1 MPNLLLDE
9 LERKTRSWLRPS
21 IQTPRYIALLVKAV
35 FKPSMN
41 TQEAIKEYWD
51 TWNKVYKP

>member
-1 MPNLLLDE
+1 MLSTIKP
-9 LERKTRSWLRPS
+9 WLKPS

-35 FKPSMN
+35 FKPTMT